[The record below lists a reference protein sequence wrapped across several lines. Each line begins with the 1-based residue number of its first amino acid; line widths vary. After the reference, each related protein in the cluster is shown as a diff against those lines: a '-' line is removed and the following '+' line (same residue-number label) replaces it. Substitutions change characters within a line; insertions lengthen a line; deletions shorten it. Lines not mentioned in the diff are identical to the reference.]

1 MLSDLMARQ
10 AKTTGKPYALAD
22 FDGLYLHVSAI
33 GTKAWHFRYTWA
45 GKRERITF
53 GGYPALSLKEARDL
67 RDEARSLL
75 AKNINPHNERKRKRH
90 AIVLAGEH
98 TFKAVYEQWLNHRRL
113 SLEEGRQTSLEQIG
127 RVFKKDVFPML
138 RHLTIYDITRAHLLD
153 IIGKV
158 EKRGSLSVAEKLRT
172 WFTQLF
178 TYATV
183 AIPNMGE
190 DPSKD
195 LDVVALPLPPVDNNP
210 FLRMHELPLML
221 QTLRKYRGR
230 LNTQLGLR
238 MLLLTGVRTCELR
251 FATPDQFDLDRGL
264 WIIPVARLKQRK
276 LLTKKRRKRLIDIPP
291 YIVPLPVQAQEIVRY
306 LLDNF
311 KPAQVY
317 LIPGDWCLKKPIS
330 ENTLNGALKRMGYED
345 QLTGH
350 GIRAT
355 ISTALNEVGYPKKWV
370 DAQLSHADP
379 DKTSATYNHAEYVEQ
394 RRVMMQDWADRLDL
408 FEQNQVEVGS
418 MHLTITLQGLPTIAG
433 QAAAQPPVVN
443 PAAPRL
449 VVAAPTPDMP
459 AVPASVQRLSAVR
472 MPEYARPR
480 LSEVQRERLH
490 LLEMFEAPHNLS
502 VADYA
507 KLAGKSRRWITYEIQ
522 AGNLLSIHMGHRGQR
537 VPDWQLDPL
546 KRKLI
551 QSVLK
556 QVPQGIDTW
565 DIYHALMRP
574 QEALGGRPAIEA
586 VGPAN
591 LHLAA
596 RLVAAQSVEADDP
609 LMSSMFPP
617 QVSQSMQPWVRGAMA
632 DDMAEELTDR

>member
-1 MLSDLMARQ
+1 MLSDLIVRQ
-10 AKTTGKPYALAD
+10 AKATGKPYTIAD
-22 FDGLYLHVSAI
+22 FDGLSLFVSAN
-33 GTKAWHFRYTWA
+33 GSKAWHFRFSWG
-45 GKRERITF
+45 GKRDRMSF
-53 GGYPALSLKEARDL
+53 GGYPALSLKDARAL
-67 RDEARSLL
+67 RDEAHSLL
-75 AKNINPHNERKRKRH
+75 AKGVNPHSERKRKRH

-98 TFKAVYEQWLNHRRL
+98 TFNAVYEQWLAHRRL

-127 RVFKKDVFPML
+127 RVFKKDVFPVL

-153 IIGKV
+153 IIAKV

-172 WFTQLF
+172 WFTQLL

-190 DPSKD
+190 NPAKD
-195 LDVVALPLPPVDNNP
+195 LDVVAIPLPPVENNP
-210 FLRMHELPLML
+210 FLRMNELPVML

-238 MLLLTGVRTCELR
+238 ILLLTGVRTGELR

-264 WIIPVARLKQRK
+264 WMIPVARLKQRK
-276 LLTKKRRKRLIDIPP
+276 LLTKKRRKRVTDIPP
-291 YIVPLPVQAQEIVRY
+291 YIVPLSVQAQEIVRH
-306 LLDNF
+306 LLDNL

-317 LIPGDWCLKKPIS
+317 LIPGDWCLKKAIS

-355 ISTALNEVGYPKKWV
+355 ISTALNEIGYPKKWV

-379 DKTSATYNHAEYVEQ
+379 DKVSATYNHAEYVEQ

-408 FEQNQVEVGS
+408 FEQNQVEVAS

-433 QAAAQPPVVN
+433 QAATKPPIVDL
-443 PAAPRL
+443 AAPQL
-449 VVAAPTPDMP
+449 IVAAPTPDMP
-459 AVPASVQRLSAVR
+459 TAPASVQRLSAVHL
-472 MPEYARPR
+472 PDYARPR
-480 LSEVQRERLH
+480 LSPVQRERLR

-522 AGNLLSIHMGHRGQR
+522 AGNLLSIHMGNRGQR
-537 VPDWQLDPL
+537 VPDWQLKPL

-556 QVPQGIDTW
+556 QLPRDIDTW
-565 DIYHALMRP
+565 DIYHALLHSYK
-574 QEALGGRPAIEA
+574 ALGSRPAIEA
-586 VGPAN
+586 VCPTN

-596 RLVAAQSVEADDP
+596 RLVAAQCMDADGHEMP
-609 LMSSMFPP
+609 TELPP
-617 QVSQSMQPWVRGAMA
+617 QVAQ
-632 DDMAEELTDR
+632 T